1 MKILILGGSGFIGRN
16 LIKHYLCDKSN
27 FIVSIDLKDLEL
39 NSNNFSNHVF
49 NLKNH
54 SKLEEII
61 FDFVP
66 DLIINTAAKCDLE
79 GSNIEDYSIN
89 YELPSKLIDT
99 INSNSQI
106 DPIIVFFSTMLV
118 YKVGFSEESNVG
130 YNPNTPYGNSKLLM
144 EQLIKK
150 QTSSKWII
158 VRPTSIWGPGF
169 TTYKNFFFAV
179 KNKWFFKIKNS
190 KPKKSYGFVLNIVC
204 QVDSIIKSRN
214 SIGKVFYLGDYEPM
228 IINDWSDLIAD
239 EWGVRRPFEINRIIL
254 YPISLIG
261 SVLNKFG
268 IKFPLTLF
276 RYNNM
281 ITENFIDKNLTKQIC
296 PKLPFSQKE
305 AVKLTINYLK
315 NNK

>member
-1 MKILILGGSGFIGRN
+1 MKILILGGSGFIGKN
-16 LIKHYLCDKSN
+16 LIKYYLCDNSN
-27 FIVSIDLKDLEL
+27 FLVSIDLIDLEL
-39 NSNNFSNHVF
+39 NSDNLRNYVFDLKDFSR
-49 NLKNH
+49 
-54 SKLEEII
+54 LEEII
-61 FDFVP
+61 LDFVP

-79 GSNIEDYSIN
+79 GRNIEDYSIN
-89 YELPSKLIDT
+89 YELPSKLIDI
-99 INSNSQI
+99 INSNSKI
-106 DPIIVFFSTMLV
+106 DPIVIFFSTMLV

-130 YNPNTPYGNSKLLM
+130 YNPSTPYGKSKLLM
-144 EQLIKK
+144 EELIKK
-150 QTSSKWII
+150 HNNFKWII

-169 TTYKNFFFAV
+169 STYKNFFFAV

-190 KPKKSYGFVLNIVC
+190 KPKKSYGFVLNIIY
-204 QVDSIIKSRN
+204 QVDSIAKSKY

-239 EWGVRRPFEINRIIL
+239 EWGVRRPFAINKNIL
-254 YPISLIG
+254 YVISLIG

-296 PKLPFSQKE
+296 PKLPYAKNE

-315 NNK
+315 KNK